1 MLPRRVVH
9 HDGVERVEGHLV
21 GGQLGVVLDTGV
33 LELAAPDDLRWQIGG
48 SNLWWKCGRETSC
61 V

>member
-1 MLPRRVVH
+1 MLPGRVVH
-9 HDGVERVEGHLV
+9 HDGVQRVEGHLV

-48 SNLWWKCGRETSC
+48 SNL
-61 V
+61 